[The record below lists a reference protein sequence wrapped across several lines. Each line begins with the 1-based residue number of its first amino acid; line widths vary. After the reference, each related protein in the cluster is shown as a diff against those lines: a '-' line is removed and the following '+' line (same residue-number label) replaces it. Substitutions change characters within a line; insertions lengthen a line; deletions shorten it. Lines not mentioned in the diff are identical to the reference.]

1 MRAQLNSRDKI
12 TDQLGAEWMDL
23 DPELEFDNYD
33 QLIEFLEENTMSK
46 ILQVMTYVGR
56 LKKIV
61 GDEYLIE
68 LNVENDSTITL
79 YRLV

>member
-46 ILQVMTYVGR
+46 ILRVMTYVGR